1 MKHIKKTIIFI
12 LALLSFS
19 PIYSQN
25 KSIFRGR
32 VIDKS
37 DRTTIIGANVVEYDE
52 QDRIVR
58 GKNTDVNGDFVLE
71 MTDRTHVVKV
81 SMIGYITQT
90 IKVDL
95 TKPVMVELVP
105 DNIQIDEV
113 VVTAKTQATNR
124 LTNVAERD
132 NATSTTKI
140 DLVQMADAG
149 ITSAADALQ
158 GQVSGLDIISASG
171 DPGSGS
177 QLVIRGLSS
186 MGSSR
191 PLIVIDGIPQMRV
204 SAGFDL
210 TSADQEDISELVN
223 IAVQDIKSI
232 EVLKDAASTAIYGSQ
247 GSDGVLLIETYKGR
261 MGKVQFDYTYK
272 YYMTYQP
279 PAIPMLNGDEY
290 IMLQLEEWH
299 NARGVFDLPDEIAY
313 NRDYDGFYNY
323 SQNTDW
329 LAAITQIGSINDH
342 YFKVSGGGEKTRYFT
357 SFSYVD
363 DIGTTIN
370 TRSQRFS
377 TRINLD
383 YYLSKNLLFTVM
395 FNYTRNKTEGNS
407 TPSGNVRSMAYT
419 KAPNMSIWE
428 YDSQGKLTG
437 EYFTPINSYQG
448 NGTSYYNPVAIV
460 NLSQDDRLNH
470 QLQNTF
476 TLDYRIYDW
485 LKFTETVSLQY
496 QGFKSNSFLPYNAVG
511 TDWLASTVNRAI
523 EENQITYAIKT
534 ETGLNFNLP
543 TKSSH
548 SLSGA
553 LSWTTEQ
560 SGYEGLRVGAN
571 KLPSVSIKDP
581 ALDAQ
586 IENMWTYI
594 GEGRRANGVLN
605 LNYKFKDKYGLT
617 VNLNADASASFGVN
631 NRWGLFYGIAGFWRF
646 SDEKWFDSWEFLGES
661 KLRASYGTVGRAP
674 SDPYGR
680 FASYNTSSSGYITNP
695 VVVPGSIQL
704 SNIKWETTNSVDL
717 GLELNLFNDKLYLEG
732 DYYNKL
738 TTDILFPGFAI
749 PTSSGFSSL
758 GNLNGGALRNI
769 GWEFMLDWKI
779 LRSKNLTWSVNF
791 NATQNLNSFEDLPDN
806 FNSERDVAIGNK
818 VYPKRVMIGEP
829 IGSFFG
835 FRYLG
840 VWSSDEEVKGYDA
853 EGKVLV
859 DSEGKTLPFTYL
871 GTYPFK
877 GGDAKYEDINHD
889 GKIDLNDVV
898 YIGDSNPD
906 YIGGFGTTLKYK
918 NFDVSFTFNYRLGF
932 DIVNMTAANTQSMT
946 DRANQSKVVLSR
958 WRVQGQNFDNMIPR
972 AYLNHPANN
981 LGSDR
986 YLEAGDFLRL
996 NNVKLGYRVPQ
1007 TLCTKIGLRNASVVL
1022 SARRLLTFTNYTGQD
1037 PEVGLGSDAFWI
1049 GVDNANTPPTKQV
1062 TLTLQLG
1069 F

>member
-1 MKHIKKTIIFI
+1 MKNIKKTIIFL

-19 PIYSQN
+19 QLYAQN
-25 KSIFRGR
+25 KSILRGR
-32 VIDKS
+32 VIDQS
-37 DRTTIIGANVVEYDE
+37 DKTTIIGANVIEYDSQE
-52 QDRIVR
+52 RTIR
-58 GKNTDVNGDFVLE
+58 GQITNVNGDFTLE
-71 MTDRTHVVKV
+71 MSDPTHVVKV
-81 SMIGYITQT
+81 SMIGYVTQT
-90 IKVDL
+90 IKVDF
-95 TKPVMVELVP
+95 TKPVVVELVS
-105 DNIQIDEV
+105 DNVEIGEV
-113 VVTAKTQATNR
+113 VVTAQAQATNR

-158 GQVSGLDIISASG
+158 GQVSGLDIMSSSG

-186 MGSSR
+186 MGNSR

-210 TSADQEDISELVN
+210 ASADQEDISELVN
-223 IAVQDIKSI
+223 IALQDIKSI

-247 GSDGVLLIETYKGR
+247 GSDGVLLIETHKGR

-272 YYMTYQP
+272 YSWTYQP

-313 NRDYDGFYNY
+313 NRDFDGFYNY

-329 LAAITQIGSINDH
+329 LGAITQIGAVNDH

-363 DIGTTIN
+363 EVGTTIN
-370 TRSQRFS
+370 TSSQRFS

-383 YYLSKNLLFTVM
+383 YYLSQNLLFTVQ
-395 FNYTRNKTEGNS
+395 FNYTRNNTG
-407 TPSGNVRSMAYT
+407 GNVRSIRSMAYT

-428 YDSQGKLTG
+428 YDAQGNLTG

-448 NGTSYYNPVAIV
+448 SGSSYYNPVAV
-460 NLSQDDRLNH
+460 ANLGKDDRLTN

-476 TLDYRIYDW
+476 TLSYKIKDW
-485 LKFTETVSLQY
+485 LKFNETVSLQY
-496 QGFKSNSFLPYNAVG
+496 SGFKSNSFLPYNALG
-511 TDWLASTVNRAI
+511 TDWLATSVNQAV
-523 EENQITYAIKT
+523 EENQITYAINT
-534 ETGLNFNLP
+534 ESSLMFNLP
-543 TKSSH
+543 TSSSH

-553 LSWTTEQ
+553 LSWTTNQ

-571 KLPSVSIKDP
+571 KLPSVDIQDP

-594 GEGRRANGVLN
+594 GSNRRLNGVLN
-605 LNYKFKDKYGLT
+605 LNYKFKDKFGLT
-617 VNLNADASASFGVN
+617 LNLNADANAAFGVN

-646 SDEKWFDSWEFLGES
+646 SDEKWLDSWDFLGES
-661 KLRASYGTVGRAP
+661 KLRLSYGTSGKAP
-674 SDPYGR
+674 GSPYTR
-680 FASYNTSSSGYITNP
+680 YASYNTSSSGYITSP
-695 VVVPGSIQL
+695 VVIPGSIQL
-704 SNIKWETTNSVDL
+704 SNLRWETTGSIDA
-717 GLELNLFNDKLYLEG
+717 GLELNLFDDRFYIEG

-738 TTDILFPGFAI
+738 TTDMMFNGFPL

-758 GNLNGGALRNI
+758 GVLNGGALRNV
-769 GWEFMLDWKI
+769 GWELMLDWKLI
-779 LRSKNLTWSVNF
+779 RKKDLTWSINF
-791 NATQNLNSFEDLPDN
+791 NTNQNVNSFEALPEN
-806 FNSERDVAIGNK
+806 YVTERDVAIGNG
-818 VYPKRVMIGEP
+818 VYPKRVMLGEP

-840 VWSSDEEVKGYDA
+840 VWSSDDEVKGYDA
-853 EGKVLV
+853 DGNVLV

-871 GTYPFK
+871 GTYQFR

-889 GKIDLNDVV
+889 GRIDLNDVV

-906 YIGGFGTTLKYK
+906 FIGGFGTTFKYK
-918 NFDVSFTFNYRLGF
+918 SFDISLTFNYRLGY
-932 DIVNMTAANTQSMT
+932 DIVNRVAINTQSMSGR
-946 DRANQSKVVLSR
+946 DNQSKVVLNR

-986 YLEAGDFLRL
+986 YIESGDHLRL
-996 NNVKLGYRVPQ
+996 NNVKIGYRVPPRICSK
-1007 TLCTKIGLRNASVVL
+1007 LGFRNASLVM
-1022 SARRLLTFTNYTGQD
+1022 SARKLLTFTRYTGQD
-1037 PEVGLGSDAFWI
+1037 PEIGMNASDPFWI
-1049 GVDNANTPPTKQV
+1049 GEDNANTPPSKQV